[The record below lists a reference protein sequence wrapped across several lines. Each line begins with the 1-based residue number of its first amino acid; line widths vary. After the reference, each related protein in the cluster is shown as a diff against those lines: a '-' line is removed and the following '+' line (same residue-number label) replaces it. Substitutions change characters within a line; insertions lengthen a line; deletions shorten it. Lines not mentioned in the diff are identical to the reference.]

1 MSHPFVDW
9 ATYAAI
15 DGMSSVPLRAWT
27 PKGLAIREASVRF
40 VGLPPTFSGAR
51 RDGSVYL
58 KWPVGP
64 DPTVKGTGAKFPADE
79 VGLLVFRDWLMEQ
92 GYEVETKRGEGS
104 LKSETVAY
112 VWVYVRS

>member
-1 MSHPFVDW
+1 MSRCGP
-9 ATYAAI
+9 
-15 DGMSSVPLRAWT
+15 GPRRAWRS
-27 PKGLAIREASVRF
+27 GRRRSGSSASPNF
-40 VGLPPTFSGAR
+40 TGAGR
-51 RDGSVYL
+51 NGAVYL
-58 KWPVGP
+58 KWAVGP

-112 VWVYVRS
+112 VWVYVRA